1 MENASKALI
10 IAGAILISIVL
21 ISVGIMIVNGGN
33 SAVDSA
39 ISQMSQQDKDIYNNV
54 FINYEGRKSGT
65 QVKALLSQINTN
77 NMANYE
83 IEGKVITINFVN
95 ITFPTGVTAPT
106 NPITYTAYGDN
117 AEMDKMS
124 TAITTLR
131 SAINTGGIY
140 TVSFDYDAK
149 TGLITS
155 TTITKV

>member
-39 ISQMSQQDKDIYNNV
+39 IASMSQHDKDIYNNA

-77 NMANYE
+77 NMQNYE

-95 ITFPTGVTAPT
+95 ITFPTGATAPT
-106 NPITYTAYGDN
+106 SPITYTTYGNLDD
-117 AEMDKMS
+117 MDAMS
-124 TAITTLR
+124 TNITALR
-131 SAINTGGIY
+131 SAINTGATY
-140 TVSFDYDAK
+140 TVTFDYDAK